1 MYYNEQVPRRSKET
15 AREMRNV
22 GQ

>member
-15 AREMRNV
+15 AREMKNV